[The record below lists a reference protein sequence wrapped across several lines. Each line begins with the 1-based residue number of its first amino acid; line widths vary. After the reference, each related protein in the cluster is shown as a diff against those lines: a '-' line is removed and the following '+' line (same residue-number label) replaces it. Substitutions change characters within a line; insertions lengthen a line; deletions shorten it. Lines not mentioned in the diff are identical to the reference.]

1 MGNKLD
7 FGHVLASPTNT
18 FELALSRDPRV
29 VEFYDIEDGG
39 VIEFVYAPGR
49 SVAAIYKATASQ
61 LGIKE
66 LERSPSSQVTRN
78 ESACTDAWLGLC
90 SGHGC
95 WQPEHAQGWP

>member
-1 MGNKLD
+1 MKRHTGSCTKQCGHKLD

-49 SVAAIYKATASQ
+49 PVAAIYKSSACQ
-61 LGIKE
+61 LGIAE
-66 LERSPSSQVTRN
+66 LS
-78 ESACTDAWLGLC
+78 
-90 SGHGC
+90 
-95 WQPEHAQGWP
+95 